1 MSRQPA
7 QEENSYVKPPRSSDA
22 SARRSRHWFRSRR
35 RPAGEAHGLKPR
47 ELVRRPA
54 RLCRAF
60 LFVLRRGKSVLGTNV
75 PRHKRNPT
83 SDHPEERQSRVSKDT
98 IYYELATALG
108 PVELVKP
115 D

>member
-1 MSRQPA
+1 M
-7 QEENSYVKPPRSSDA
+7 
-22 SARRSRHWFRSRR
+22 
-35 RPAGEAHGLKPR
+35 
-47 ELVRRPA
+47 
-54 RLCRAF
+54 
-60 LFVLRRGKSVLGTNV
+60 LGTNV